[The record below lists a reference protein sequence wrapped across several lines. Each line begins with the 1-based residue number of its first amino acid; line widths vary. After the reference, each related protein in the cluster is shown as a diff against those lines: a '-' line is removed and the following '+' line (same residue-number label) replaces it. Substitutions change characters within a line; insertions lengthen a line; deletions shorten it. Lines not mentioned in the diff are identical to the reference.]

1 MIMLGIVTIGIG
13 LTVFGYWCETAP
25 EWDDETQA
33 PAVVAA
39 PVAEHA

>member
-1 MIMLGIVTIGIG
+1 MIMFAIVTIGIG
-13 LTVFGYWCETAP
+13 LTVIGYICETAP

-39 PVAEHA
+39 PAAEHA

>member
-1 MIMLGIVTIGIG
+1 MIMLGIVTVGIG

-33 PAVVAA
+33 PAAVAA
-39 PVAEHA
+39 TAPERA